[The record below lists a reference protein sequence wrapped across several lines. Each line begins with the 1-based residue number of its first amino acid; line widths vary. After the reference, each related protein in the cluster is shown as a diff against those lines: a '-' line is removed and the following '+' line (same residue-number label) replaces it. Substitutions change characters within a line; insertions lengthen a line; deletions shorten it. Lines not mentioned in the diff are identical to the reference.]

1 MGAWDALKLPDV
13 GPNVAAYGDSS
24 LDIKNATTGI
34 SKSGMKTYVENVNV
48 AVIDETIKKLKNTS
62 GISDAVDAAWAGKSK
77 EAFLKALDKSIQ
89 RIIND
94 LEKERDNLNARFDSL
109 EYSYLSQDEKLAQDI
124 ESQF

>member
-1 MGAWDALKLPDV
+1 MGAWDMKFSDMPT
-13 GPNVAAYGDSS
+13 VAAYGDSS

-34 SKSGMKTYVENVNV
+34 SKSGMKTYVSNVNV
-48 AVIDETIKKLKNTS
+48 AVIDETIKKLRDTG
-62 GISDAVDAAWAGKSK
+62 GISDAVEAAWAGKSK

-89 RIIND
+89 RIIED
-94 LEKERDNLNARFDSL
+94 LEKERDNLNAKFDNL